1 MVVII
6 KKIDLFSVLVIE
18 NTLTDVETIEH
29 FVIVVENFLQ

>member
-29 FVIVVENFLQ
+29 FVIVVEYFLQ